1 MKYLNPV
8 LPFLQLCHPAVSSSE
23 NREYLKQS
31 MVKEMKELKWQGQCR
46 SVEGKMFPKMDQKQQ
61 IQNVLNEL
69 LSLLKISL
77 IFSRR
82 EKNTFSNNANPVC
95 IYLGLI
101 EIAHM
106 TSLAP

>member
-1 MKYLNPV
+1 ML
-8 LPFLQLCHPAVSSSE
+8 
-23 NREYLKQS
+23 
-31 MVKEMKELKWQGQCR
+31 
-46 SVEGKMFPKMDQKQQ
+46 PKMDQKQQ

-82 EKNTFSNNANPVC
+82 EKNTFSNNMNPVC